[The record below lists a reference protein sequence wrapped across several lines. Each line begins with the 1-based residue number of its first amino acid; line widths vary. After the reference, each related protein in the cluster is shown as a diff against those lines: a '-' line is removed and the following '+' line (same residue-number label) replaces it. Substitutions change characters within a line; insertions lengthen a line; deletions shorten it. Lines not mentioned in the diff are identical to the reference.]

1 MFPRL
6 QNRIN
11 SEMVMDKVTR
21 VTFDTDTSSYD
32 MTAYDHVVIATC
44 DGASG
49 AVNLPPVAEAAG
61 QMYLI
66 YLADHDTNKTVDV
79 KSQGDELTGETDIC
93 AVADDANTVI
103 DVETGAELSA
113 AGEYVLMMSTGL
125 SWHILASHAIALTT

>member
-1 MFPRL
+1 
-6 QNRIN
+6 
-11 SEMVMDKVTR
+11 
-21 VTFDTDTSSYD
+21 
-32 MTAYDHVVIATC
+32 
-44 DGASG
+44 
-49 AVNLPPVAEAAG
+49 
-61 QMYLI
+61 MYLI